1 MSAVKLTDKLNLT
14 IDIAIKNIYELKNIS
29 ILDTRLAGLFKQNK
43 IVTIGYIV
51 DRVGYVH
58 SFINLECDSLGNT
71 VCIQS
76 KDINGK
82 CIHYTRFSDL
92 ISNYGV

>member
-1 MSAVKLTDKLNLT
+1 MSIIKLTNKLSLSV
-14 IDIAIKNIYELKNIS
+14 DITAKNIYELKNIS
-29 ILDTRLAGLFKQNK
+29 ILDSRLAGLFKQNK
-43 IVTIGYIV
+43 TITIGYIV
-51 DRVGYVH
+51 DKVGYVH
-58 SFINLECDSLGNT
+58 SFINLVCDSFGNI